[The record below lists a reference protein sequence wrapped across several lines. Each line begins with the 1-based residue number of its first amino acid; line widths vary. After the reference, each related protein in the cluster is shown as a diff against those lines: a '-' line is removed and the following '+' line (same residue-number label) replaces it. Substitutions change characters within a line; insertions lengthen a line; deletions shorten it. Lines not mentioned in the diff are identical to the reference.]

1 MPVVI
6 WVAEN
11 TWQACVDAA
20 LSLAPPVP
28 GAWVKTSASSSTTCR
43 ARSCSS
49 GPGHRRPYRP
59 RRGPAGPRIRHPRM
73 RTSLRARTHRLR
85 ASRCRPGWQPSSR
98 QHEPMPAQAATVS
111 LAVQLAPAV
120 LKPNF
125 RLATVPHPLLSSTL
139 LQLPSVN
146 LHWKLAQRDSGERE
160 GPGVGAGLGHRVVG
174 GHPVVGGR
182 DPGAEDVRV
191 ARQADRVA
199 ARGIPRYRQDERA
212 TGSARFRPGR
222 ASRRPAPRGPDP
234 RGVRLGLISNRG
246 VGDHAAADGVDRG
259 AGRGPQVRAG
269 GTRHG
274 RGRDLVQQV
283 DELLHRADEITGS
296 QVG

>member
-1 MPVVI
+1 
-6 WVAEN
+6 
-11 TWQACVDAA
+11 
-20 LSLAPPVP
+20 
-28 GAWVKTSASSSTTCR
+28 
-43 ARSCSS
+43 
-49 GPGHRRPYRP
+49 
-59 RRGPAGPRIRHPRM
+59 
-73 RTSLRARTHRLR
+73 
-85 ASRCRPGWQPSSR
+85 
-98 QHEPMPAQAATVS
+98 MPAQAATVS

-199 ARGIPRYRQDERA
+199 ARV
-212 TGSARFRPGR
+212 S
-222 ASRRPAPRGPDP
+222 
-234 RGVRLGLISNRG
+234 
-246 VGDHAAADGVDRG
+246 
-259 AGRGPQVRAG
+259 G
-269 GTRHG
+269 GTVKTNG
-274 RGRDLVQQV
+274 QQAAPGSGLVA
-283 DELLHRADEITGS
+283 LLGALRLEAPILAGYDWG
-296 QVG
+296 